1 MRKIII
7 ILVCCT
13 ILLLLGY
20 CGYRA
25 YGLWKQGHWLTL
37 ARQYAEKK
45 DPQNE
50 LLCLRQ
56 ALQANPRNVE
66 ACRMIANLALA
77 AGSPS
82 ALTWRE
88 KVVELDPASLSDR
101 LALAQAAMLASDYN
115 TASNALA
122 GVSLADKKTAN
133 YLDVAGELAV
143 AGNNPAEAEA
153 DFAEASRLDP
163 SSPVSQ
169 FSLAFVE
176 LHGTNALDMDEARVN
191 LKRISIN
198 CTNVFVRGQAR
209 RELVYD
215 ALRHRDYNTALAFSK
230 DLVQQPTAG
239 FADRIVRLEV
249 LRLAKSDEYNT
260 ALAACQQEASTN
272 ITKLTQMTFWMM
284 ERNMPA
290 QTLAWLQSLPA
301 NIQTNPPAAVF
312 IVQCQL
318 RQQQWSALQATASK
332 ENWGKLEFMR
342 HAYIAY
348 AMRQKGFNEPSKAE
362 WALAV
367 SAAGSQIDRLTTLV
381 GTAAQWNWPD
391 ETQQLLWNIV
401 NNFPQVQWAQQA
413 LEGILYR
420 HGSTRPLMQLF
431 SLQVNRNPSD
441 LSAKNNLAIV
451 AMLLHAQEINP
462 YGLAQEVYQQDPTNS
477 FYKCTYAFSLHL
489 QDKNADALKIMQ
501 QIPPKALENS
511 STAGYYGVVLASAG
525 DKAQANAYLERA
537 LKGQILPEE
546 RTLFEQAMAGLSSR

>member
-7 ILVCCT
+7 ILVSCT

-25 YGLWKQGHWLTL
+25 YGLWKQGHWMTL

-56 ALQANPRNVE
+56 ALQANPRNIE
-66 ACRMIANLALA
+66 ACRMIADLALA
-77 AGSPS
+77 AGSPA
-82 ALTWRE
+82 ALTWRA
-88 KVVELDPASLSDR
+88 KVVELDPGSLNDR

-122 GVSLADKKTAN
+122 GVSPADKKTAD
-133 YLDVAGELAV
+133 YLDVAGELAE

-169 FSLAFVE
+169 YSLAFIE
-176 LHGTNALDMDEARVN
+176 LHGTNTLDMEEARVN
-191 LKRISIN
+191 LKRISMN
-198 CTNVFVRGQAR
+198 CTNTFIRSQAQR
-209 RELVYD
+209 SLVYD
-215 ALRHRDYNTALAFSK
+215 ALRFKDYNSALTISK
-230 DLVQQPTAG
+230 DLVQQPNAG
-239 FADRIVRLEV
+239 FADRVVRLEV
-249 LRLAKSDEYNT
+249 LRLAKSDEYNA

-272 ITKLTQMTFWMM
+272 NVRLTQMTYWMT

-290 QTLAWLQSLPA
+290 QTIAWLQSLPA
-301 NIQTNPPAAVF
+301 SVRTNPPAAVF

-318 RQQQWSALQATASK
+318 RQQQWSAVQTTASK
-332 ENWGKLEFMR
+332 QDWGNMDFMR

-348 AMRQKGFNEPSKAE
+348 AMRQQGINEPSRAE

-367 SAAGSQIDRLTTLV
+367 RDAGSRIDKLTTLV
-381 GTAAQWNWPD
+381 GTAAQWNWED

-401 NNFPQVQWAQQA
+401 NNFPQVQWAQEA

-441 LSAKNNLAIV
+441 LSAKNNLAIA
-451 AMLLHAQEINP
+451 AMLLRAQELNP

-477 FYKCTYAFSLHL
+477 YYKCTYAFALHL
-489 QDKNADALKIMQ
+489 QGKNADALKIMQ
-501 QIPPKALENS
+501 QIPPQALENS
-511 STAGYYGVVLASAG
+511 ATAGYYGVVLKAAG
-525 DKAQANAYLERA
+525 DKAHAGVYLERSV
-537 LKGQILPEE
+537 KGQLLPEE
-546 RTLFEQAMAGLSSR
+546 RALFGQALADP